1 VPAKEADRTN
11 AARQK
16 HSVSQIVHPDNPEQ
30 TATTTDPAG
39 TYSYEDEGWMAL
51 WQALK
56 APYDE

>member
-1 VPAKEADRTN
+1 M
-11 AARQK
+11 
-16 HSVSQIVHPDNPEQ
+16 HPDNPEQ